1 MSICAII
8 SSSSTD
14 GIATRL
20 VGVSG
25 SMHDAATTTA
35 IKPDGVDAEGAEAG
49 GVDVG
54 GLMVVV
60 VMVLVVVGWVGEVD

>member
-1 MSICAII
+1 MSICAI
-8 SSSSTD
+8 SSFGGGS
-14 GIATRL
+14 GICARL
-20 VGVSG
+20 MAVS
-25 SMHDAATTTA
+25 MDDATTTA